1 MSVRTTAAGG
11 ITFVYSF
18 FLQAALIKEEGQRMM
33 VDVIR
38 VTAPQPQPRIYRPN
52 YSHSLPRT
60 NADLY
65 QANNQQPSQPRRAH
79 INTDHSSRTLPS
91 RRKSPVYFSSRR
103 MMGGNNPAECSSG
116 SSSSHASPQI
126 ARPKSLEFAAV
137 VNANNLPNYNP
148 HADLDSINKKSGI
161 DPYDDSSSA
170 INEQLSS
177 SDVPQTP
184 ENPNVTFLPLEA
196 GPVLIGCHQG
206 TTMQLRGGGLKQYY
220 NKEERIYDVPE
231 GIEGVT
237 APLDILTSPSS
248 SSGITEPY
256 LPISKNPPPTTVP
269 PPPPVHFKTPL
280 PPNIEPRKFQQTLLN
295 SMGPQDST
303 ESADSNSTRLFHIR
317 TGKGSGHQSH
327 YSTTTLPPPQRAL
340 LATMSS
346 TESESALSA
355 RSAPTPI
362 SNLDQLIKQQQL
374 QQQKVTSSAG
384 GTQEKP
390 QILIEEFFSDYQ
402 PQESE
407 SPPLQVNLI
416 SPPAEDQS
424 ESSTAVLDSEGVPA
438 PPPEFSGAAMVSDDD
453 PQEATDVD
461 EDDSQTQS
469 HHQIVQA
476 TLAKPEDLDEDQVE
490 HHPDVQAEKENPEDD
505 LNGNDKVGVAE
516 EEEDEDDGSSKVI
529 KIADLYV
536 KIEHENGSGS
546 TISDEGNTGSDIA
559 EPVPFI
565 DGESV
570 AEEEVEQA
578 ESVGKVV
585 EVCNLPTPQHAE
597 AIFIPPTPPTN
608 LSKCSE
614 AEVEEINPP
623 TIEELDEAEDD
634 PEIEVEIEDEEGE
647 EVEIPPPPITHCD
660 LKPEPSIDSN
670 SSSSPPPPPPNMIA
684 DNGPPTA
691 ILNEVGFPF
700 PPRALSRIS
709 EASSSKNPEQPEIVS
724 RSGSEGG
731 GQDTMTDQNYATSE
745 GDPDANPPSLS
756 SDLPENMTDAGFSST
771 SRVMRAIAEFE
782 SRANNTTNSGSKD
795 LPSPPSSM
803 INTTE
808 DEEVTLEGKT
818 EVTLIEPDSLYLEL
832 NDPDHLA
839 IGISHDQ
846 ASVDNN
852 IQTEDSRIPYDL
864 SISSENEVTNNE
876 DEDGEKQE
884 NSEGSLHDSM
894 EILEEIATEDHFDHL
909 DRGGNVDSDQSF
921 EQEDSKIDIF
931 EMPPM
936 PDTLN
941 NDNSSQD
948 HQQPPPPPPG
958 GQEFIF

>member
-1 MSVRTTAAGG
+1 M
-11 ITFVYSF
+11 
-18 FLQAALIKEEGQRMM
+18 KEDGQQRIM

-38 VTAPQPQPRIYRPN
+38 PQPQPRIYRPN

-65 QANNQQPSQPRRAH
+65 QPNQPQSQPRTVH
-79 INTDHSSRTLPS
+79 ISSEHNSRTLPS
-91 RRKSPVYFSSRR
+91 RRKSPVYFSRR
-103 MMGGNNPAECSSG
+103 MGGNPECSSG

-137 VNANNLPNYNP
+137 VNANNYP
-148 HADLDSINKKSGI
+148 HDDLDSKKPGIVHAQPI

-206 TTMQLRGGGLKQYY
+206 AAMQLRLKQYY

-237 APLDILTSPSS
+237 APLDIITSPSS
-248 SSGITEPY
+248 SSGITDPY
-256 LPISKNPPPTTVP
+256 LPISKNPPPTSVP
-269 PPPPVHFKTPL
+269 PPPPAHFKSPL
-280 PPNIEPRKFQQTLLN
+280 PKVEIEPRKFQTLLN

-303 ESADSNSTRLFHIR
+303 ESADSNSARLFQIR
-317 TGKGSGHQSH
+317 TGKGSVQSH

-362 SNLDQLIKQQQL
+362 SNPDQLIKQQQL
-374 QQQKVTSSAG
+374 QQQKVSGSTH
-384 GTQEKP
+384 EKP
-390 QILIEEFFSDYQ
+390 EILIEEILSDHQ

-416 SPPAEDQS
+416 SPPAEES

-438 PPPEFSGAAMVSDDD
+438 PPPEFSGAAIVSDDD

-469 HHQIVQA
+469 HQIVQA
-476 TLAKPEDLDEDQVE
+476 TLAKPEDLEDQIDHEKDDNLEVE
-490 HHPDVQAEKENPEDD
+490 A
-505 LNGNDKVGVAE
+505 AE
-516 EEEDEDDGSSKVI
+516 EESNENGQDNIEIVEEEEEDDGSSKVI

-559 EPVPFI
+559 EPVPYI
-565 DGESV
+565 DGELV
-570 AEEEVEQA
+570 AEEVEQGEEREPA
-578 ESVGKVV
+578 ESVEKVV

-597 AIFIPPTPPTN
+597 PVFIPPTPPTN
-608 LSKCSE
+608 LSKSSE
-614 AEVEEINPP
+614 PEHEEINPP
-623 TIEELDEAEDD
+623 TIEELDEEDH
-634 PEIEVEIEDEEGE
+634 PEEEEVSPEE

-670 SSSSPPPPPPNMIA
+670 SSSSPPPPPPLMVA

-709 EASSSKNPEQPEIVS
+709 EASSRNNPEPEIVS

-731 GQDTMTDQNYATSE
+731 PDTMTDQNYTTSE
-745 GDPDANPPSLS
+745 DPEANPPSLS
-756 SDLPENMTDAGFSST
+756 SDLPENIADAGSST

-782 SRANNTTNSGSKD
+782 ARANNTTSSGSKD

-808 DEEVTLEGKT
+808 EEVTLEGKT

-832 NDPDHLA
+832 NDPTM
-839 IGISHDQ
+839 INDQ
-846 ASVDNN
+846 ATSVDK
-852 IQTEDSRIPYDL
+852 IQAEDRIPYDL

-876 DEDGEKQE
+876 DDEEKNE

-909 DRGGNVDSDQSF
+909 GIGQDSDQSF
-921 EQEDSKIDIF
+921 EQDDSKDIF

-936 PDTLN
+936 PDTLDN
-941 NDNSSQD
+941 NSSQE
-948 HQQPPPPPPG
+948 QQQPPPPG

>member
-1 MSVRTTAAGG
+1 M
-11 ITFVYSF
+11 
-18 FLQAALIKEEGQRMM
+18 QAALIKEEGQRMM

-65 QANNQQPSQPRRAH
+65 QPNGNQQQSQQRRAH
-79 INTDHSSRTLPS
+79 INTEHSSRTLPS

-126 ARPKSLEFAAV
+126 ARPKSLEFATV
-137 VNANNLPNYNP
+137 VNANNMPNYP
-148 HADLDSINKKSGI
+148 HDNLDHSVTKTPGIVHSRPI

-196 GPVLIGCHQG
+196 GPVLVGCHQG
-206 TTMQLRGGGLKQYY
+206 TAMQLRGLKQYY

-237 APLDILTSPSS
+237 APLDIITSPSS

-269 PPPPVHFKTPL
+269 PPPPAHFKSPL
-280 PPNIEPRKFQQTLLN
+280 PKLEIEPRKFQQTLLN

-317 TGKGSGHQSH
+317 TGKGSGIQSH

-362 SNLDQLIKQQQL
+362 SNPDQILIKQQQL
-374 QQQKVTSSAG
+374 HQQKVSSS
-384 GTQEKP
+384 TQEKP

-416 SPPAEDQS
+416 SPPAEES

-438 PPPEFSGAAMVSDDD
+438 PPPEFSGAAIVSDDD

-469 HHQIVQA
+469 HHQVVQA
-476 TLAKPEDLDEDQVE
+476 TLAKPEDLDDQVE
-490 HHPDVQAEKENPEDD
+490 HHHEVQPEKDNPIDFINDDV
-505 LNGNDKVGVAE
+505 KVAALE

-570 AEEEVEQA
+570 AEEGEEEVEQQQA
-578 ESVGKVV
+578 ESVEKVV

-608 LSKCSE
+608 VSKSSE
-614 AEVEEINPP
+614 PELEEANPP
-623 TIEELDEAEDD
+623 TIEELNEADDDD
-634 PEIEVEIEDEEGE
+634 PEIEIEIEEEE

-670 SSSSPPPPPPNMIA
+670 SSSSPPPPPPIMTA

-756 SDLPENMTDAGFSST
+756 SDLPENITDAGFSST

-782 SRANNTTNSGSKD
+782 SRANNTTTSGSKD

-832 NDPDHLA
+832 NDPDHFA
-839 IGISHDQ
+839 VINDQ
-846 ASVDNN
+846 AVDN
-852 IQTEDSRIPYDL
+852 IQMEDSRIPYDL

-876 DEDGEKQE
+876 DDDGEKHE

-909 DRGGNVDSDQSF
+909 DRGTNVDSDQSF
-921 EQEDSKIDIF
+921 EQEQDIF

-941 NDNSSQD
+941 NDSSSQD
-948 HQQPPPPPPG
+948 HQPPPPAG

>member
-1 MSVRTTAAGG
+1 MSGG
-11 ITFVYSF
+11 HGTH
-18 FLQAALIKEEGQRMM
+18 
-33 VDVIR
+33 D
-38 VTAPQPQPRIYRPN
+38 
-52 YSHSLPRT
+52 
-60 NADLY
+60 
-65 QANNQQPSQPRRAH
+65 
-79 INTDHSSRTLPS
+79 
-91 RRKSPVYFSSRR
+91 
-103 MMGGNNPAECSSG
+103 CSSG

-126 ARPKSLEFAAV
+126 ARPKSLEFAV
-137 VNANNLPNYNP
+137 VNVSALPSKQAFAYHDDSLELHHVQQGYEGSSPAQHQHYNKQTNRYGMEP
-148 HADLDSINKKSGI
+148 PQPKPRLHLTAKPIDL
-161 DPYDDSSSA
+161 YDDSSSA
-170 INEQLSS
+170 MNEQLSS

-196 GPVLIGCHQG
+196 GPVIVGTCHQG
-206 TTMQLRGGGLKQYY
+206 IVRKQYY
-220 NKEERIYDVPE
+220 TTEERIYDVPE

-237 APLDILTSPSS
+237 APLDIITSPSS
-248 SSGITEPY
+248 SSGITDPY
-256 LPISKNPPPTTVP
+256 LPISKNPPPTSVP
-269 PPPPVHFKTPL
+269 PPPPAHFKSPL
-280 PPNIEPRKFQQTLLN
+280 PKVEIEPRKFQTLLN

-303 ESADSNSTRLFHIR
+303 ESADSNSARLFQIR
-317 TGKGSGHQSH
+317 TGKGSVQSH

-362 SNLDQLIKQQQL
+362 SNPDQLIKQQQL
-374 QQQKVTSSAG
+374 QQQKVSGSTH
-384 GTQEKP
+384 EKP
-390 QILIEEFFSDYQ
+390 EILIEEILSDHQ

-416 SPPAEDQS
+416 SPPAEES

-438 PPPEFSGAAMVSDDD
+438 PPPEFSGAAIVSDDD

-469 HHQIVQA
+469 HQIVQA
-476 TLAKPEDLDEDQVE
+476 TLAKPEDLEDQIDHEKDDNLEVE
-490 HHPDVQAEKENPEDD
+490 A
-505 LNGNDKVGVAE
+505 AE
-516 EEEDEDDGSSKVI
+516 EESNENGRDNIEIVEEEEEDDGSSKVI

-559 EPVPFI
+559 EPVPYI
-565 DGESV
+565 DGELV
-570 AEEEVEQA
+570 AEEVEQGEEREPA
-578 ESVGKVV
+578 ESVEKVV

-597 AIFIPPTPPTN
+597 PVFIPPTPPTN
-608 LSKCSE
+608 LSKSSE
-614 AEVEEINPP
+614 PEHEEINPP
-623 TIEELDEAEDD
+623 TIEELDEEDH
-634 PEIEVEIEDEEGE
+634 PEEEEVSPEE

-670 SSSSPPPPPPNMIA
+670 SSSSPPPPPPLMVA

-709 EASSSKNPEQPEIVS
+709 EASSRNNPEPEIVS

-731 GQDTMTDQNYATSE
+731 PDTMTDQNYTTSE
-745 GDPDANPPSLS
+745 DPEANPPSLS
-756 SDLPENMTDAGFSST
+756 SDLPENIADAGSST

-782 SRANNTTNSGSKD
+782 ARANNTTSSGSKD

-808 DEEVTLEGKT
+808 EEVTLEGKT

-832 NDPDHLA
+832 NDPTM
-839 IGISHDQ
+839 INDQ
-846 ASVDNN
+846 ATSVDK
-852 IQTEDSRIPYDL
+852 IQAEDRIPYDL

-876 DEDGEKQE
+876 DDEEKNE

-909 DRGGNVDSDQSF
+909 GIGQDSDQSF
-921 EQEDSKIDIF
+921 EQDDSKDIF

-936 PDTLN
+936 PDTLDN
-941 NDNSSQD
+941 NSSQE
-948 HQQPPPPPPG
+948 QQQPPPPG